1 MKQYSGKTI
10 DDVLNNIA
18 VENKCKL
25 EDIVYN
31 VVEEKKGIL
40 GLGSTVVVEAYTP
53 QDIKDF
59 IFDYLGQYF
68 TELNQGVAIEII
80 VEKQKDDNT
89 NLYKVVLDAENNA
102 IIIGKNGQT
111 LRAIS
116 TVLKAAVNATFKKRI
131 NVIIDV
137 NHYKEDRYKKV
148 KGIAHRVARE
158 VLKSHIDAELDPMPN
173 DERKVIHQYL
183 QDMKGVT
190 TTSIGEG
197 AGRHLVIKYVGKDSE
212 IKDEQTEAAVDDAAD
227 LDVKP
232 VESKED
238 TTADNN

>member
-1 MKQYSGKTI
+1 MNTYTGKSLDEVLAQVASLKNCKI
-10 DDVLNNIA
+10 DEIT
-18 VENKCKL
+18 
-25 EDIVYN
+25 YN
-31 VVEEKKGIL
+31 VIEEKKGIL
-40 GLGSTVVVEAYTP
+40 GLGSTVTIEAYTP

-59 IFDYLGQYF
+59 IFDYLGAYF

-80 VEKQKDDNT
+80 VEKQKEDNS
-89 NLYKVVLDAENNA
+89 NLYRVVLDAENNA

-148 KGIAHRVARE
+148 KGIAHRIARE
-158 VLKSHIDAELDPMPN
+158 VIKSHIDAELDPMPN

-190 TTSIGEG
+190 TVSIGEG
-197 AGRHLVIKYVGKDSE
+197 NKRHLVIKYVPSE
-212 IKDEQTEAAVDDAAD
+212 AEKTEEA
-227 LDVKP
+227 
-232 VESKED
+232 
-238 TTADNN
+238 

>member
-1 MKQYSGKTI
+1 MKEYSGKTL

-18 VENKCKL
+18 SEKNCKI

-31 VVEEKKGIL
+31 IIEEKKGLL
-40 GLGSTVVVEAYTP
+40 GIGSNVTIDAYTP

-59 IFDYLGQYF
+59 IFDYLGVYF
-68 TELNQGVAIEII
+68 TELNLGVAIEII
-80 VEKQKDDNT
+80 VEQQKDDNS
-89 NLYKVVLDAENNA
+89 NLYRVVLDAENNA

-116 TVLKAAVNATFKKRI
+116 TVLKSAVNATFKKRI
-131 NVIIDV
+131 NVIVDV
-137 NHYKEDRYKKV
+137 NHYKEDRYKRV

-197 AGRHLVIKYVGKDSE
+197 NKRHLVIKYVPNEDVQE
-212 IKDEQTEAAVDDAAD
+212 EA
-227 LDVKP
+227 
-232 VESKED
+232 E
-238 TTADNN
+238 